1 MLKRPRRFDWRER
14 GNRHGMTDRGMAD
27 DSSEQVPGQQSNE
40 SSREDIAGHGEP
52 RETEGLGQGPHAGEG
67 DTD

>member
-1 MLKRPRRFDWRER
+1 
-14 GNRHGMTDRGMAD
+14 MTDRGMAD

-52 RETEGLGQGPHAGEG
+52 RRTEGLGQGPHAGEG